1 MHTPPAQLA
10 AAFGK
15 LHGMPQP
22 PQSVVVVVGVSHP
35 LVNIAVQCAKPA
47 LQFAIAHVPVAQ
59 VSMEFAYDPHATPQ
73 TPQLV
78 SVVSGVSQPLL
89 VMPSQSPYPAL
100 QVAMPHAPDAHVAVA
115 FASGPHGTPQP
126 PQLLVVLSAVSQPFV
141 TGPVQWA
148 KPALHVAT
156 AHIPVAH
163 VEVAFGSV
171 QPAPH
176 ALQLLSV
183 FSGVSQSW
191 PSALQCPK
199 PGLQLDT
206 AHIPVA
212 QVPAPFMTVQAV
224 PHAPQFAT
232 VFSGDSQP
240 LLAMP
245 SQLPKPGLQLRTAHV
260 PVAQVDA
267 AFAKEQVVPQPPQ
280 LASVFS
286 CVSQSWPTP
295 VQWP

>member
-1 MHTPPAQLA
+1 
-10 AAFGK
+10 
-15 LHGMPQP
+15 
-22 PQSVVVVVGVSHP
+22 
-35 LVNIAVQCAKPA
+35 
-47 LQFAIAHVPVAQ
+47 VPV
-59 VSMEFAYDPHATPQ
+59 PQ
-73 TPQLV
+73 
-78 SVVSGVSQPLL
+78 
-89 VMPSQSPYPAL
+89 
-100 QVAMPHAPDAHVAVA
+100 VAVA
-115 FASGPHGTPQP
+115 FASGPHVTPQP
-126 PQLLVVLSAVSQPFV
+126 PQLLVEWSDVSQPFV

-156 AHIPVAH
+156 AHVPVAH
-163 VEVAFGSV
+163 VDVAFGSV
-171 QPAPH
+171 QPAPQ

-191 PSALQCPK
+191 PIAMQCPK

-212 QVPAPFMTVQAV
+212 QVPVPFVTAQAV

-245 SQLPKPGLQLRTAHV
+245 SQSPKPGLQLRMAQE

-267 AFAKEQVVPQPPQ
+267 AFASEQVVPQAPQ